1 MNITGRHIV
10 ILVFAALFLL
20 IGGVLVNY
28 YLDAVDYK
36 SSLIPK
42 ADVSHNPGDNAG
54 QENGLAD
61 QNFNNNFNAA
71 NSTINILL
79 LGIDKADN
87 RSLGVYR
94 SDTIVVVRINLETN
108 QVKVLN
114 IPRDTYTYVPIEGKK
129 DKINHA
135 YAFGSI
141 AGNGVQASVDAVN
154 EFLGQKTIDYY
165 FLMSMDPIPAIIDGI
180 GGLEI
185 YVDTKMVDKDE
196 YMDEAKTEY
205 VTLEK
210 GLQVIN
216 GKQAVTYLQWR
227 NSPGGDID
235 RIERQRN
242 FVSTLIKQQR
252 ENKRIIETMQI
263 IMTYKD
269 YIQTDLNTKQI
280 LGLAAFVNQLPEGS
294 ITYYNLSGYYKKI
307 NGISYWIPNN
317 NEEVLSDFLAEP

>member
-1 MNITGRHIV
+1 MEYEYYGRHIV

-79 LGIDKADN
+79 LGIDKAEN
-87 RSLGVYR
+87 RSMGVYR

-141 AGNGVQASVDAVN
+141 AKWSS
-154 EFLGQKTIDYY
+154 GQC
-165 FLMSMDPIPAIIDGI
+165 GC
-180 GGLEI
+180 G
-185 YVDTKMVDKDE
+185 
-196 YMDEAKTEY
+196 
-205 VTLEK
+205 
-210 GLQVIN
+210 
-216 GKQAVTYLQWR
+216 
-227 NSPGGDID
+227 
-235 RIERQRN
+235 
-242 FVSTLIKQQR
+242 
-252 ENKRIIETMQI
+252 
-263 IMTYKD
+263 
-269 YIQTDLNTKQI
+269 
-280 LGLAAFVNQLPEGS
+280 
-294 ITYYNLSGYYKKI
+294 
-307 NGISYWIPNN
+307 
-317 NEEVLSDFLAEP
+317 